1 MSSGKIRLDRFV
13 NRYSRLFSDN
23 PYCSATLKY
32 YESEFY
38 CSFLKIV
45 ILFLTIWVVAILAK
59 RSNKRHSLFIHN
71 FKTPYKDAS

>member
-1 MSSGKIRLDRFV
+1 MSSGKIRLNRFV
-13 NRYSRLFSDN
+13 NRYSRLFPDN
-23 PYCSATLKY
+23 P
-32 YESEFY
+32 Y